1 MRIALICHPHHPIR
15 EPWAGGMEM
24 HTSMITAALLERGH
38 QVTLY
43 AKEGSEIPA
52 GAKFAQIESSE
63 HQYELNPD
71 QQRGALQAR
80 RSEEAIRRAC
90 EMAASTDDDLVV
102 NNSLSPLPH
111 QLLSSCRLLTIM
123 HSPVPVPA
131 FVEFFARTSE
141 LPEQH
146 RFVTVSESN
155 AKAWREHYPEVGV
168 LPNGI
173 DIDYWS
179 AAPETST
186 PTGESS
192 TRADGPASRP
202 HDGLRERPVA
212 LWTGRI
218 THQKGLHIA
227 IEAARLAEV
236 DLRISGLR
244 SDPGYF
250 EEKIAPHLRKES
262 EHDSTAPAYLGHLS
276 HAEIREQLSAADVFI
291 ASPLWA
297 EPFGLAPVEA
307 MATGTPV
314 AATPRGAMPEVIGD
328 GGAVADSA
336 DPADL
341 AEAIRRALHITPDA
355 ARSNA
360 ARYSLEA
367 MARRFEQ
374 LVSEIH

>member
-111 QLLSSCRLLTIM
+111 ELLSSCRLLTIM

-155 AKAWREHYPEVGV
+155 AEAWREHYPEVGV

-173 DIDYWS
+173 NIDYWS
-179 AAPETST
+179 EVPGPPAPESAAPEQTL
-186 PTGESS
+186 
-192 TRADGPASRP
+192 A
-202 HDGLRERPVA
+202 HQRPVA

-236 DLRISGLR
+236 ELRISGLR
-244 SDPGYF
+244 SDPRYF
-250 EEKIAPHLRKES
+250 EEKIAPRLRKES

-341 AEAIRRALHITPDA
+341 AEAIRRALHISPDA